1 MLLVNIF
8 HLLEN
13 KGEPGAGGGGRV
25 GWMGCGGRGR
35 VFQAAGRAYTKAQ
48 RYEETGMV
56 LKTAGNSSLP
66 KAKLQL

>member
-1 MLLVNIF
+1 MY
-8 HLLEN
+8 
-13 KGEPGAGGGGRV
+13 GRRV
-25 GWMGCGGRGR
+25 GMFWPDKCGGRGR

>member
-1 MLLVNIF
+1 MF
-8 HLLEN
+8 WPD
-13 KGEPGAGGGGRV
+13 K
-25 GWMGCGGRGR
+25 CGGRGR